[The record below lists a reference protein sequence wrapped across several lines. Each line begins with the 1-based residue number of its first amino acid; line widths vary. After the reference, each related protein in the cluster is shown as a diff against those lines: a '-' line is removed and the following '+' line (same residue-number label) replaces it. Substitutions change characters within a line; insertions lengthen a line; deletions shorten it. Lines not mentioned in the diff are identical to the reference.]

1 MNFLLVHV
9 REEGFSINEVSPERT
24 SFRIMTENP

>member
-9 REEGFSINEVSPERT
+9 REEGSGINEVSPERA
-24 SFRIMTENP
+24 SFHVVTANP